1 MGNISSAG
9 LMKDLPFPLSYYTL
23 TAKELE
29 DNGYCINQPGNM
41 DHLYCYF
48 FFHDLFSLISP
59 IILLF
64 HDSFCEFH
72 CVGFVSTVSA
82 PSGSGPYDILALDCE
97 MVRCLSCFEA
107 YIMFSS
113 VRIRIVNLQ

>member
-1 MGNISSAG
+1 MDIVS
-9 LMKDLPFPLSYYTL
+9 
-23 TAKELE
+23 
-29 DNGYCINQPGNM
+29 INQVTWITC
-41 DHLYCYF
+41 LVVVVF
-48 FFHDLFSLISP
+48 FFFLHDLFSLISP

-64 HDSFCEFH
+64 HDFFCEFH

-113 VRIRIVNLQ
+113 IRIRIGNLQ